1 MTTAVPILILLASV
15 VWSGCANRK
24 NSSGLTDVSA
34 ELQARFNH
42 ALNTNANRAADF
54 SVPPALNVE
63 DGVSETEAVALALWN
78 NAAFNETL
86 TELGFSRADLI
97 QAGLLTNPSFSVL
110 FPLGPKQ
117 LEFTATFPLEALWLR
132 PRRVAAARLQ
142 TERIAQTL
150 VQHGLNLVRDVR
162 VAYADLWLANE
173 RVRLSNAA
181 LDVRK
186 RIAQLSE
193 ARLRAGDISELEAAT
208 ARVDALR
215 AEDDTAR
222 AGREAAIAEQKL
234 RTLVGFGADEAW
246 RFAFESQQIGKMS
259 SPDELEREALA
270 ARPDL
275 RAAELGIEAA
285 GKRAGL
291 AKAEIFA
298 LSGILDANG
307 KENGGLDVG
316 PGASLPIPIF
326 NHNQAGIARAKAE
339 LERAAWNYQVV
350 KQRIR
355 LEVRESH
362 ERFALA
368 RATLEQWEQTIL
380 PPLEATAQQS
390 QKAFE
395 LGNVSFL
402 FVQENARELINARA
416 RYAEIGAEGRRALA
430 ELERSVGHRLHSS
443 L

>member
-1 MTTAVPILILLASV
+1 VPL
-15 VWSGCANRK
+15 
-24 NSSGLTDVSA
+24 D
-34 ELQARFNH
+34 
-42 ALNTNANRAADF
+42 LN
-54 SVPPALNVE
+54 LE

-78 NAAFNETL
+78 NATFNETL

-132 PRRVAAARLQ
+132 PKRVAAARLQ
-142 TERIAQTL
+142 ADRVAQTL
-150 VQHGLNLVRDVR
+150 VQNGLNLVRDVR
-162 VAYADLWLANE
+162 VAFTDLWLANE
-173 RVRLSNAA
+173 RVRLSKAA

-186 RIAQLSE
+186 RIGQLAE
-193 ARLRAGDISELEAAT
+193 ARLRAGDISDLEAAT

-215 AEDDTAR
+215 AEDDATR
-222 AGREAAIAEQKL
+222 AAREATIAEQKL
-234 RTLVGFGADEAW
+234 RGLLGAGPNDTW
-246 RFAFESQQIGKMS
+246 QFAFESVAAGVLGD
-259 SPDELEREALA
+259 PDELERQALA

-339 LERAAWNYQVV
+339 LERAAWNYQAV

-355 LEVRESH
+355 VEVREAR
-362 ERFALA
+362 ERFGLA
-368 RATLEQWEQTIL
+368 RATLEQWEKTIL

-402 FVQENARELINARA
+402 FVQENARELINART
-416 RYAEIGAEGRRALA
+416 RYAEIAAEGRRARA
-430 ELERSVGHRLHSS
+430 ELERSVGHRLDSR